1 MPCLRII
8 SIHER
13 FSEDKNVRSGSD
25 LLIIAQGVS
34 EVKCAMIGAMPSDD
48 SFDTALAA
56 LKQARDEQAAVVA
69 REQARLAQLEAA
81 LSALE
86 RQDGDL
92 PAPPR
97 QDFHRMG
104 ILEAT
109 SLLLQET
116 GRPMSTREI
125 ADTIRAR
132 GVVTKSKNYIP
143 TVYATLANSEQFA
156 REGNN
161 WVLRTP

>member
-1 MPCLRII
+1 M
-8 SIHER
+8 IHMA
-13 FSEDKNVRSGSD
+13 K
-25 LLIIAQGVS
+25 
-34 EVKCAMIGAMPSDD
+34 DD
-48 SFDTALAA
+48 SFQTARSA
-56 LKQARDEQAAVVA
+56 LRQARDQQAAVVA
-69 REQARLAQLEAA
+69 REQARLGQLEAA
-81 LSALE
+81 LAALE
-86 RQDGDL
+86 RQGGDL
-92 PAPPR
+92 PAPR
-97 QDFHRMG
+97 QDFYRMG
-104 ILEAT
+104 IVEAA
-109 SLLLQET
+109 SHLLAET